1 MDAPNYATII
11 LKLASEIDTLTKTF
25 VYGGYQ
31 ALSNALA
38 KPLGSLCL
46 IYIILI
52 GYGIIRG
59 LIKTPMQEFIK
70 GSFRIGLIYMLGMN
84 WNFFSSYVVNLFT
97 TGMSELGIVMMNL
110 LPVKIPMISGVG
122 VNGGLQ
128 SVLIEVIRVGN
139 WIWDTATL
147 RHPGPFLSAFMVY
160 AAGIAVVG
168 LAFFELIVAKLML
181 SICLC
186 TAPFFIILTLFD
198 KTRNFFDQWLGKVV
212 GFSLVLFFV
221 STVLGFCMHLVHWC
235 VGAHFLEHAANFAS
249 VDWIP
254 LFICACLCVMA
265 LLEVVGLA
273 KSIGGSCCTSS
284 GSAMVGGFM
293 GGAMGA
299 ATAGGATKVAGSKLL
314 TMGKSFMPG
323 GMAMNAGSAMIQK
336 AMSKSGNGM
345 KAIQQRMR
353 GQNK

>member
-1 MDAPNYATII
+1 MDAPNYATVI
-11 LKLASEIDTLTKTF
+11 LRLASEIDTLTRTF
-25 VYGGYQ
+25 VAGGYQ
-31 ALSNALA
+31 ALSAALA
-38 KPLGSLCL
+38 RPLGSLCL
-46 IYIILI
+46 LYIILI
-52 GYGIIRG
+52 GYGITRG

-70 GSFRIGLIYMLGMN
+70 GSIRIGIIYMLAMN
-84 WNFFSSYVVNLFT
+84 WSFFSSHVVDLFT
-97 TGMSELGIVMMNL
+97 QGMSELGAVMMNL
-110 LPVKIPMISGVG
+110 LPVKIPMIKGTG

-139 WIWDTATL
+139 WIWDTATF
-147 RHPGPFLSAFMVY
+147 RHPGPFIAALIVY
-160 AAGIAVVG
+160 ASGIAVVG

-198 KTRNFFDQWLGKVV
+198 KTRNFFDQWLGKIV

-235 VGAHFLEHAANFAS
+235 VGVHFQEHAANFAS

-265 LLEVVGLA
+265 LLEVVGMA

-284 GSAMVGGFM
+284 GSSMVGGFI
-293 GGAMGA
+293 GGALGA
-299 ATAGGATKVAGSKLL
+299 MSAGGVTKATGSKLL
-314 TMGKSFMPG
+314 SL
-323 GMAMNAGSAMIQK
+323 
-336 AMSKSGNGM
+336 SKSMMPAGTGLIKNALSKSSQGM
-345 KAIQQRMR
+345 SAIQQRMR
-353 GQNK
+353 GQHK

>member
-1 MDAPNYATII
+1 MDAPNYSTII
-11 LKLASEIDTLTKTF
+11 LRLATEIDTLTKTF
-25 VYGGYQ
+25 VSGGYQ
-31 ALSNALA
+31 ALSGALS

-52 GYGIIRG
+52 GYGITRG

-70 GSFRIGLIYMLGMN
+70 GSIRIGLIYMLAMN
-84 WNFFSSYVVNLFT
+84 WGFFSSYVVNLFT
-97 TGMSELGIVMMNL
+97 TGMSELCVVMMNL
-110 LPVKIPMISGVG
+110 LPVKIPMIKGTG

-128 SVLIEVIRVGN
+128 SVFIEVIRVGN
-139 WIWDTATL
+139 WIWDTASL
-147 RHPGPFLSAFMVY
+147 RHPGPFISALLVY

-221 STVLGFCMHLVHWC
+221 SVVLGFCMHLIHWC

-265 LLEVVGLA
+265 LLEVVGMA

-299 ATAGGATKVAGSKLL
+299 MSAGGMTRGAGSKLL
-314 TMGKSFMPG
+314 SFGKSIMPG
-323 GMAMNAGSAMIQK
+323 GAAANLVQK
-336 AMSKSGNGM
+336 AVSKSGQGM

-353 GQNK
+353 GQHK